1 LFVIRGAR
9 RVPAR
14 PDRRNADRGQRR
26 NDVSRYV
33 SDATAVPVIILDGQV
48 LVPPLPRTWAAV
60 LSSIDEQLAAQH
72 RIVTD
77 VAFDGIDEPAFRDP
91 PALGRSLD
99 GVATVEVQSGTAA
112 GLMERCVA
120 EAIAATDVLAAAAAQ
135 IGADVRA
142 GSISRGRLGLAELAE
157 GLASLLAIT
166 EAAGLALRVDLEHAS
181 CGDRPVASLVEE
193 MTGYVDAMVAAHQAA
208 DWAAL
213 ADVLQ
218 HDLEPALRR
227 WKPVLGVFT
236 AAA

>member
-1 LFVIRGAR
+1 M
-9 RVPAR
+9 
-14 PDRRNADRGQRR
+14 
-26 NDVSRYV
+26 SRHV
-33 SDATAVPVIILDGQV
+33 SDATGVPAIILDGQV
-48 LVPPLPRTWAAV
+48 LVPPVPHTWAAV
-60 LSSIDEQLAAQH
+60 LSSIDEQLAAQD

-91 PALGRSLD
+91 PVLGRSLD

-112 GLMERCVA
+112 SLMEQCMA

-135 IGADVRA
+135 IGADLRA
-142 GSISRGRLGLAELAE
+142 GAIGRGCRGLAELAE

-166 EAAGLALRVDLEHAS
+166 EAAGLALRVDLEQANS
-181 CGDRPVASLVEE
+181 GGRPVASMVEE
-193 MTGYVDAMVAAHQAA
+193 MTGYVDAMVAAHQTA
-208 DWAAL
+208 DWATL